1 MSAERSP
8 DAPVTL
14 ASATLAEMS
23 GNERIKRES
32 HGLFA
37 VSDGKTVHGFRDEIE
52 ALESGKAPTLSNTA
66 KELSKFYGIYK
77 QQVRGA
83 RGKKTHDY
91 IFMVRIKNPAGGRL
105 SAQQWLALDE
115 AGNVAAGA
123 GLALIDW
130 PPNHLGR
137 LAFRPVAMDVY
148 THPKYR
154 RRGLA
159 RRLMEAMTA
168 WCNANDIPYLFLHAS
183 DDGRPLYEAMGFRA
197 TTEMHL
203 ALDR

>member
-1 MSAERSP
+1 MADYTIRAATAD
-8 DAPVTL
+8 DAATVTAHRRAMFEDMKAADADQL
-14 ASATLAEMS
+14 DWMAQEYEPWA
-23 GNERIKRES
+23 REA
-32 HGLFA
+32 FA
-37 VSDGKTVHGFRDEIE
+37 
-52 ALESGKAPTLSNTA
+52 SGK
-66 KELSKFYGIYK
+66 Y
-77 QQVRGA
+77 RG
-83 RGKKTHDY
+83 
-91 IFMVRIKNPAGGRL
+91 
-105 SAQQWLALDE
+105 WLALDE